1 MNLKL
6 QLFARILL
14 IALLSVL
21 MSAAYVLYQTNQQS
35 ILQADSTAKR
45 INQHMTEELLRNFS
59 RYDYRTPFPSTGL
72 WGDISGLPGSCV
84 QFLSRTE
91 SRRRSLCSDVNEA
104 DRTWPYWFG
113 TLYEQLFQPDYEANR
128 RFSFNAITY
137 GTILVSLN
145 RQVETSRAWHNLQAV
160 IGVLSFSILAVC
172 LLVYMTINRMLKP
185 AQLIVSGLEK
195 MRDGQLNTRLPA
207 FDIAE
212 WRRTSQAINALAD
225 SQQQVLADNQRLALK
240 LLNVQ
245 EEEHRYIAREL
256 HDEFGQC
263 LAGINA
269 MTTSISQSAR
279 QEYPKILPELESINH
294 ITEHM
299 MVALRNLLT
308 RLRPVEVDE
317 IGLQK
322 SLQKLIKSW
331 HQRSGNQT
339 RFELTINADLATLPE
354 PLPVNIYRVV
364 QEALTNIAKH
374 AHATKAT
381 IQLHYSSADELQ
393 LLIEDNGLA
402 NNDDIQQSLG
412 MGLLGIHERVGA
424 LGGQTHITANHGGG
438 LKMLITLPINRAQET
453 T

>member
-14 IALLSVL
+14 IALLCVL

-35 ILQADSTAKR
+35 IMQADATAKS

-59 RYDYRTPFPSTGL
+59 RYDYRTPFPNTGL

-84 QFLSRTE
+84 QFLSRSE

-104 DRTWPYWFG
+104 ERTWPRWFG
-113 TLYEQLFQPDYEANR
+113 ALYDQLFQPDYEAQR
-128 RFSFNAITY
+128 RFSFNALTY

-145 RQVETSRAWHNLQAV
+145 RQVETTRAWHNLRAV
-160 IGVLSFSILAVC
+160 IGILSFSILAVC

-269 MTTSISQSAR
+269 MTTSIQQSAR
-279 QEYPKILPELESINH
+279 KEYPKILPELENINNV
-294 ITEHM
+294 IEHM
-299 MVALRNLLT
+299 MLALRNLLT
-308 RLRPVEVDE
+308 RLRPTDVDD

-331 HQRSGNQT
+331 HQRSGNQP
-339 RFELTINADLATLPE
+339 RFELTIDADLATLPD
-354 PLPVNIYRVV
+354 PLPVNIYRIV

-374 AHATKAT
+374 AYATHAS
-381 IQLHYSSADELQ
+381 IQLNCPQAETLVLQ
-393 LLIEDNGLA
+393 IEDNGLA
-402 NNDDIQQSLG
+402 EAKNIQQSMG
-412 MGLLGIHERVGA
+412 MGLLGIHERVSA
-424 LGGQTHITANHGGG
+424 LGGQTNITANPGGG
-438 LKMLITLPINRAQET
+438 LKMLITLPINRVQET
-453 T
+453 I

>member
-35 ILQADSTAKR
+35 IQQANATAKR

-59 RYDYRTPFPSTGL
+59 RYDYRTPFPDTGL

-84 QFLSRTE
+84 QFLSRSE
-91 SRRRSLCSDVNEA
+91 SRRRSLCSEVNEA
-104 DRTWPYWFG
+104 ERTWPRWFG
-113 TLYEQLFQPDYEANR
+113 TLYDQLFQPDYEANR
-128 RFSFNAITY
+128 RFFFNSITY

-145 RQVETSRAWHNLQAV
+145 RQVETSRAWNNLQAV
-160 IGVLSFSILAVC
+160 IGILSFSILAVC

-212 WRRTSQAINALAD
+212 WRRTSEAINALAD

-269 MTTSISQSAR
+269 MTTGIRQSAR
-279 QEYPKILPELESINH
+279 QEYPKILPELENINNV
-294 ITEHM
+294 IDHM
-299 MVALRNLLT
+299 MLALRNLLT
-308 RLRPVEVDE
+308 RLRPADVDE

-339 RFELTINADLATLPE
+339 RFELTIDTDLATLPE
-354 PLPVNIYRVV
+354 PLPVNIYRIV

-374 AHATKAT
+374 AYATQT
-381 IQLHYSSADELQ
+381 SIELNCPQ
-393 LLIEDNGLA
+393 AGTLALQIKDNGLA
-402 NNDDIQQSLG
+402 EAKNIQQSMG
-412 MGLLGIHERVGA
+412 MGLLGIHERVSA
-424 LGGQTHITANHGGG
+424 LGGQTNITANPGGG
-438 LKMLITLPINRAQET
+438 LKMLITLPVNRPQET
-453 T
+453 N

>member
-14 IALLSVL
+14 IALLSIL

-35 ILQADSTAKR
+35 IRQADATAKR

-59 RYDYRTPFPSTGL
+59 RYDYRTPFPNTRL
-72 WGDISGLPGSCV
+72 WGDIGGLPGSCV
-84 QFLSRTE
+84 QFLSRSE

-104 DRTWPYWFG
+104 ERTWPRWFG
-113 TLYEQLFQPDYEANR
+113 TLYNQLFQPGYEAHR
-128 RFSFNAITY
+128 RFSFNALTY

-145 RQVETSRAWHNLQAV
+145 RQVEIARAWHNLRAI
-160 IGVLSFSILAVC
+160 IGILSFSILAVC

-185 AQLIVSGLEK
+185 AQLIISGLEK

-212 WRRTSQAINALAD
+212 WRRTSEAINALAD
-225 SQQQVLADNQRLALK
+225 SQQQVLADNQSLALK

-269 MTTSISQSAR
+269 MTTSIRQSAR
-279 QEYPKILPELESINH
+279 QEYPKILPELENINNV
-294 ITEHM
+294 IEHM
-299 MVALRNLLT
+299 MLALRNLLT
-308 RLRPVEVDE
+308 RLRPAEVDE

-339 RFELTINADLATLPE
+339 RFELTIDADLATLPE
-354 PLPVNIYRVV
+354 PLPVNIYRIV

-374 AHATKAT
+374 AYATQAS
-381 IQLHYSSADELQ
+381 IQLNCPHTGTLVLQ
-393 LLIEDNGLA
+393 IEDNGLA
-402 NNDDIQQSLG
+402 EAKNIQQSMG
-412 MGLLGIHERVGA
+412 MGLLGIHERVSA
-424 LGGQTHITANHGGG
+424 LGGQTNITANPGGG
-438 LKMLITLPINRAQET
+438 LKMLITLPINQPQESN
-453 T
+453 

>member
-6 QLFARILL
+6 QLFARIFF
-14 IALLSVL
+14 IALLCLL
-21 MSAAYVLYQTNQQS
+21 MSAAYVLYETNQQS
-35 ILQADSTAKR
+35 IMQAEATAKR

-59 RYDYRTPFPSTGL
+59 RYDYRSPFPNTGL

-84 QFLSRTE
+84 QFLSRSE

-104 DRTWPYWFG
+104 ERTWPRWFG
-113 TLYEQLFQPDYEANR
+113 TLYDQIFQPDYEASR
-128 RFSFNAITY
+128 RFSFNALTY

-145 RQVETSRAWHNLQAV
+145 RQVETARAWHNLRAV
-160 IGVLSFSILAVC
+160 IGLLSFSILAVS
-172 LLVYMTINRMLKP
+172 LLVYVTINRMLKP
-185 AQLIVSGLEK
+185 AHLIVSGLEK
-195 MRDGQLNTRLPA
+195 MRDGQLHTRLPA
-207 FDIAE
+207 FEIAE

-263 LAGINA
+263 LAGMNA
-269 MTTSISQSAR
+269 MTTSIHQSAR
-279 QEYPKILPELESINH
+279 QEYPKILPELENINH
-294 ITEHM
+294 VIEHM
-299 MVALRNLLT
+299 MSALRSLLT
-308 RLRPVEVDE
+308 RLRPTDVDE
-317 IGLQK
+317 VGLQK

-339 RFELTINADLATLPE
+339 RFELTIDADLATLPE
-354 PLPVNIYRVV
+354 PLPVNIYRIV

-374 AHATKAT
+374 AYATQAS
-381 IQLHYSSADELQ
+381 IQLHCPQTGTLVLQ
-393 LLIEDNGLA
+393 IEDNGLA
-402 NNDDIQQSLG
+402 EAKNIQQSMG
-412 MGLLGIHERVGA
+412 MGLLGIHERVSA
-424 LGGQTHITANHGGG
+424 LGGQTNITANPGSG

-453 T
+453 I

>member
-1 MNLKL
+1 MNLQL

-21 MSAAYVLYQTNQQS
+21 MSAAFVLYQTNQQS
-35 ILQADSTAKR
+35 ILQAESTAKR
-45 INQHMTEELLRNFS
+45 INQQMTTELLRNFS
-59 RYDYRTPFPSTGL
+59 RYDYRTPFPNTGL
-72 WGDISGLPGSCV
+72 WGEISGLPGSCV

-104 DRTWPYWFG
+104 ERTWPRWFG
-113 TLYEQLFQPDYEANR
+113 SLYSQLFEPDYEASR

-160 IGVLSFSILAVC
+160 IGILSVSILAVC
-172 LLVYMTINRMLKP
+172 LLVYVTINRLLRP
-185 AQLIVSGLEK
+185 AQLIVGGLEK
-195 MRDGQLNTRLPA
+195 MRNGELHTRLPA
-207 FDIAE
+207 FDIVE
-212 WRRTSQAINALAD
+212 WRRTSEAINALAN
-225 SQQQVLADNQRLALK
+225 SQQQVLAENQRLALK
-240 LLNVQ
+240 LMNVQ

-269 MTTSISQSAR
+269 MNTSISQSAR
-279 QEYPKILPELESINH
+279 EDYPKILPELENIKH

-308 RLRPVEVDE
+308 RLRPADVDE
-317 IGLQK
+317 IGLEK
-322 SLQKLIKSW
+322 SLQKLVKSW
-331 HQRSGNQT
+331 HQRTGNRT
-339 RFELTINADLATLPE
+339 LFELQIDAPLPVLPE
-354 PLPVNIYRVV
+354 PLPVNIYRIV

-374 AHATKAT
+374 AQATQAKIHLFNPDSNA
-381 IQLHYSSADELQ
+381 LELV
-393 LLIEDNGLA
+393 IEDNGLA
-402 NNDDIQQSLG
+402 DNDNLQQSMG

-424 LGGQTHITANHGGG
+424 LGGQTTIAAIENGG
-438 LKMLITLPINRAQET
+438 LKMRIQLPITPPRGT

>member
-14 IALLSVL
+14 IALLSLL

-35 ILQADSTAKR
+35 ILQADATAKR

-59 RYDYRTPFPSTGL
+59 RYDYRTPFPNTGL
-72 WGDISGLPGSCV
+72 WGDITGLPGSCV
-84 QFLSRTE
+84 QFLSRSE

-104 DRTWPYWFG
+104 DRTWPRWFG
-113 TLYEQLFQPDYEANR
+113 TLYNQLFQPDYEAQR
-128 RFSFNAITY
+128 RFSFNALTY

-145 RQVETSRAWHNLQAV
+145 RQVETSRAWHNLRAV
-160 IGVLSFSILAVC
+160 IGILSFSILAVC
-172 LLVYMTINRMLKP
+172 VLVYMTINRMLKP
-185 AQLIVSGLEK
+185 AQVIVSGLEK

-225 SQQQVLADNQRLALK
+225 SQQQILADNQRLALK

-245 EEEHRYIAREL
+245 EEEHRYISREL

-269 MTTSISQSAR
+269 MTASIQQSAR
-279 QEYPKILPELESINH
+279 QEYPKILPELENINNV
-294 ITEHM
+294 TEHM
-299 MVALRNLLT
+299 MLALRSLLT
-308 RLRPVEVDE
+308 RLRPTDVDD

-331 HQRSGNQT
+331 HQRSGNLT
-339 RFELTINADLATLPE
+339 RFELIIDADLATLPA
-354 PLPVNIYRVV
+354 PLPVNIYRIV

-374 AHATKAT
+374 AYATRAS
-381 IQLHYSSADELQ
+381 IQLNCPQAGTLLLQ
-393 LLIEDNGLA
+393 IEDNGQA
-402 NNDDIQQSLG
+402 EAKNIQQSMG
-412 MGLLGIHERVGA
+412 MGLLGIHERVSA
-424 LGGQTHITANHGGG
+424 LGGQTNITANPGGG
-438 LKMLITLPINRAQET
+438 LKMLITLPINRVQET
-453 T
+453 V

>member
-35 ILQADSTAKR
+35 IMQADSTAKR

-59 RYDYRTPFPSTGL
+59 RYDYRTPFPNAGL

-91 SRRRSLCSDVNEA
+91 SRRRSLCSEVNEA
-104 DRTWPYWFG
+104 DRTWPRWFG
-113 TLYEQLFQPDYEANR
+113 TLYDHLFQPDYEASR
-128 RFSFNAITY
+128 RFFFNSITY

-160 IGVLSFSILAVC
+160 IGILSVSILAVC
-172 LLVYMTINRMLKP
+172 LLVYLTINRLLRP

-195 MRDGQLNTRLPA
+195 MRDGQLDTRLPA
-207 FDIAE
+207 FDITE
-212 WRRTSQAINALAD
+212 WRRTSQAINALAN
-225 SQQQVLADNQRLALK
+225 SQQQVLAENQRLALK
-240 LLNVQ
+240 LMNVQ

-279 QEYPKILPELESINH
+279 QDYPQIQPELDNISH

-308 RLRPVEVDE
+308 RLRPADVDE
-317 IGLQK
+317 IGLEK
-322 SLQKLIKSW
+322 SLQKLVKSW
-331 HQRSGNQT
+331 HQRSGHQT
-339 RFELTINADLATLPE
+339 HFELKIDAPLANLPE
-354 PLPVNIYRVV
+354 PLPVNIYRIV

-374 AHATKAT
+374 AHASQAT
-381 IQLHYSSADELQ
+381 IKLYYPDKDTLM
-393 LLIEDNGLA
+393 LLITDNGLA
-402 NNDDIQQSLG
+402 DNDNIQQSLG
-412 MGLLGIHERVGA
+412 MGLLGIHERTRA
-424 LGGQTHITANHGGG
+424 LGGQTNITANAGGG
-438 LKMLITLPINRAQET
+438 LKMTITLPVNRPQESA
-453 T
+453 